1 MIEYVGV
8 VSSTNDIALQM
19 ARDGACEGTVVIA
32 DAQSAG
38 RGRRGRL
45 WLDEPGQS
53 ILMSIILRPEMP
65 ASELYGLSFA
75 ASLAVARF
83 LGSDCHLSAQLRW
96 PNDIYI
102 GDRKIGGILV
112 EMSGGTAIVGI
123 GINVNQRAFHDELKD
138 MATSVMLETGQ
149 SSNVRMLAQS
159 LADAVMKAYNEFINA
174 GFQAILSEWRK
185 YMWGI
190 GSLVQIDSE
199 ALTLK
204 GVIQGVEA
212 SGALLVCNSDGV
224 VHSIHA
230 VDTIKTMTN

>member
-1 MIEYVGV
+1 MIHYVGTA
-8 VSSTNDIALQM
+8 SSTNDIALQM

-32 DAQSAG
+32 DAQTAG

-65 ASELYGLSFA
+65 ASELSGLSFV
-75 ASLAVARF
+75 ASLAAARF
-83 LGSDCHLSAQLRW
+83 LEADCHLSAQLRW
-96 PNDIYI
+96 PNDIYV

-112 EMSGGTAIVGI
+112 ETSGGTAIVGI
-123 GINVNQRAFHDELKD
+123 GINVNQRAFSDELKD
-138 MATSVMLETGQ
+138 IATSVMLETGQ
-149 SSNVRMLAQS
+149 SCNVRMLAQS
-159 LADAVMKAYNEFINA
+159 LADAVMQAYNEFISA
-174 GFQAILSEWRK
+174 GFAAILSEWRT

-199 ALTLK
+199 ALTFK
-204 GVIQGVEA
+204 GVIQGVDA
-212 SGALLVCNSDGV
+212 SGALLVCDSDGA

-230 VDTIKTMTN
+230 VDAIKTTTK